1 MRLCVEA
8 EGVEVCDDVLL
19 NLFRF
24 DVVLNLR
31 KYLACFVFDRLKT
44 NYGSG
49 EQFELPYL
57 DVREN
62 KKLQMLEIIQLAI
75 IGISQGC
82 IYGLIAMGFVMI
94 YKATEMVNFAQGD
107 IMMIGTFVA
116 LTLTTVAGV
125 NFFIAVLCAVFLMA
139 IFGFLVDRVVIRKI
153 IGQPQFSIVILTI
166 SLGFVFRSGAGM
178 IWGQSPRNMETPFI
192 GDLVLGTLV
201 IGNERI
207 AIVLGTVFVSLLLW
221 AFLKYSR
228 WGLAMQASSQNQLAA
243 FYSGIPVKS
252 VYSMVWGLAAAISCI
267 AGVLLAPVTL
277 VSTLNGFLG
286 IKAFAAAVIG
296 GFGSLPGALLGGLI
310 IGLAE
315 PFAAAYLPE
324 VKNIVAYL
332 IMFFVLWIRPEGL
345 FASLYQKKV

>member
-1 MRLCVEA
+1 MI
-8 EGVEVCDDVLL
+8 
-19 NLFRF
+19 
-24 DVVLNLR
+24 
-31 KYLACFVFDRLKT
+31 
-44 NYGSG
+44 
-49 EQFELPYL
+49 
-57 DVREN
+57 
-62 KKLQMLEIIQLAI
+62 EITQLAI

-107 IMMIGTFVA
+107 IMMVGTFVA
-116 LTLTTVAGV
+116 LTFTTMAGA
-125 NFFIAVLCAVFLMA
+125 NFFIAVLCAILIMSV
-139 IFGFLVDRVVIRKI
+139 FGFLVDRVVIRKI

-178 IWGQSPRNMETPFI
+178 IWGQSPRTMETPFT
-192 GDLVLGTLV
+192 GNFVLGSLV

-207 AIVLGTVFVSLLLW
+207 AIVVGTILVSVLLW
-221 AFLKYSR
+221 TFFKYSR
-228 WGLAMQASSQNQLAA
+228 WGLAMQAASQNQLAA
-243 FYSGIPVKS
+243 FYSAIPVKL

-324 VKNIVAYL
+324 IKNIVAYL
-332 IMFFVLWIRPEGL
+332 IMFVVLWIRPEGL

>member
-1 MRLCVEA
+1 
-8 EGVEVCDDVLL
+8 
-19 NLFRF
+19 
-24 DVVLNLR
+24 
-31 KYLACFVFDRLKT
+31 
-44 NYGSG
+44 
-49 EQFELPYL
+49 
-57 DVREN
+57 
-62 KKLQMLEIIQLAI
+62 
-75 IGISQGC
+75 
-82 IYGLIAMGFVMI
+82 MGFVMI

-116 LTLTTVAGV
+116 LTLTTVAGI

-178 IWGQSPRNMETPFI
+178 IWGQSPRNMETPFS
-192 GDLVLGTLV
+192 GDSVLGSLV
-201 IGNERI
+201 IGNDRI
-207 AIVLGTVFVSLLLW
+207 AIVVGTILVSLLLW
-221 AFLKYSR
+221 AFLKYSK

-243 FYSGIPVKS
+243 FYSAIPVKS
-252 VYSMVWGLAAAISCI
+252 VYSMVWGWRGHFMHCRGI
-267 AGVLLAPVTL
+267 ARAGHFGQHAERVF
-277 VSTLNGFLG
+277 GRQG
-286 IKAFAAAVIG
+286 IRRGRDRWFWL
-296 GFGSLPGALLGGLI
+296 LPGALLGGLI

-324 VKNIVAYL
+324 IKNIVAYL